1 MQFVHFWFFG
11 KPFCS
16 HNPLAD
22 IGLRSVVRRLL
33 PSEVCREGDILERG
47 SRQLQKGLRGLI
59 DIFSLVTP

>member
-47 SRQLQKGLRGLI
+47 RRQLQKG
-59 DIFSLVTP
+59 